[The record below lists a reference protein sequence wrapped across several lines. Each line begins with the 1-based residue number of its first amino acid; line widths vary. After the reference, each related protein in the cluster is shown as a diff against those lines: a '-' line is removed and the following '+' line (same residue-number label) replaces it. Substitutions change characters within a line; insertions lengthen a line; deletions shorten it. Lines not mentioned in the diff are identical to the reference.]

1 MKLFD
6 LHADIGYDVMQKKH
20 TETDILNRFHLQKFL
35 EGEVSY
41 IGMASFLREV
51 KRGTICRIWFCP

>member
-41 IGMASFLREV
+41 IGMASWCFA
-51 KRGTICRIWFCP
+51 GRI